1 MTYSLNYSGRE
12 GSSVI
17 EKYHSFFKWI
27 KRIVQLLKQG
37 HSVLIYKPTR

>member
-1 MTYSLNYSGRE
+1 MTYALSYSERD

-37 HSVLIYKPTR
+37 HSVLIYKPE